1 MLAQLKS
8 GYPRFF
14 IPHVVRE
21 LASRVLDRAKP
32 LFSAA
37 QFDQSGLA
45 ALAIASYQSA
55 QECQSYL
62 QRCGSTQSVVLH
74 ATLSGSLQP
83 VPQSQMTTADSMAN
97 YNELYLVTHPEELA
111 QEAKAFW
118 QHTGSGIS
126 SRCAVYW
133 LEYDA
138 NAPSKLLPVKETE
151 AATATLHKRIASSFI
166 TDSVVVAP
174 EDVILY
180 PTGMSAIS
188 QSTKAIRSWRGRDNI
203 RVAVFG

>member
-14 IPHVVRE
+14 IPQVVRE

-74 ATLSGSLQP
+74 ATLSGSLQL
-83 VPQSQMTTADSMAN
+83 VPQGQMTTTDSVTN
-97 YNELYLVTHPEELA
+97 YDELYLVTHPKELA

-126 SRCAVYW
+126 SRCAIYW

-138 NAPSKLLPVKETE
+138 NAPSELPVKETE
-151 AATATLHKRIASSFI
+151 AATATLHERIASSFI

-188 QSTKAIRSWRGRDNI
+188 QSAKAIRSWRGRDNI